1 MELKYCQF
9 CFTKECKE
17 TDDGVFDTCSYGIV
31 FLNRNNKIEKRM
43 PTLPL
48 KDFSKNLRHEINPI
62 LQSIINNSSSL
73 DPELSTKT
81 IDLNNPLSRIVGSTV
96 IIDIII
102 QMITGINDF
111 FDNEQNVSKKLIN
124 IKKTVNYYFSI
135 YSIVKDGQKVQVL
148 NLDNQ
153 IPEDINVS
161 ILSDFLNYMI
171 ATLIDNAWKHSLENT
186 TLKVSYTK
194 KNENIFDLIF
204 INNSKIMSKD
214 LEIFKSGVKASSDSR
229 GFGYGLYWLKTLIFF
244 YNKVMYGSDKN
255 PESLIITHEQEV
267 DEYSNVAKQI
277 FTLKNIR
284 TVE

>member
-73 DPELSTKT
+73 DPELSTKI

-111 FDNEQNVSKKLIN
+111 FENEQNVSKKLIN
-124 IKKTVNYYFSI
+124 IKKTVNYYYSI

-194 KNENIFDLIF
+194 KNENLFDLIF

-267 DEYSNVAKQI
+267 DEYSKVAKQI